1 MSLTGRTSATE
12 IRGADSTRESARETA
27 GIWRMNA
34 VVDTYD
40 SRDERFVE
48 LLANSVHE
56 IKNSLG
62 VLLSAADSLSTAIP
76 AASDARADVCTVQH
90 EARRINYDLMH
101 LLGLFKF
108 ERTRAAVQL
117 SVVDCHAL
125 LAELAGFNAPLLAQR
140 GIALTTDCRLAGEG
154 YFDREL
160 VIDVLNSIVNNAF
173 RHAHAQVTVSCDVR
187 DGYTVFAIADDG
199 GGYAPKLL
207 AADLDQP
214 EVTAYRHGNTG
225 LGLYFARRIA
235 AMHEHRGRQGRIE
248 LRDAAVNGGGCFEL
262 WLP

>member
-1 MSLTGRTSATE
+1 
-12 IRGADSTRESARETA
+12 
-27 GIWRMNA
+27 MNA
-34 VVDTYD
+34 VAGAVIDY
-40 SRDERFVE
+40 RDERFVD
-48 LLANSVHE
+48 LLANSVHD
-56 IKNSLG
+56 IKNSIGL
-62 VLLSAADSLSTAIP
+62 LLSAADALSVIP
-76 AASDARADVCTVQH
+76 LAGEARADVCTLQH

-117 SVVDCHAL
+117 SVVDCHEL
-125 LAELAGFNAPLLAQR
+125 LAELAAFNEELLAQR

-160 VIDVLNSIVNNAF
+160 VIGVLNSIVNNAF
-173 RHAHAQVTVSCDVR
+173 RHAHAKVVVTCEVR
-187 DGYTVFAIADDG
+187 DGYTVFSIVDDG
-199 GGYAPKLL
+199 AGYAPKLL

-214 EVTAYRHGNTG
+214 GMTAYRHGNTG

-235 AMHEHRGRQGRIE
+235 AMHEHRGRQGRVE
-248 LRDAAVNGGGCFEL
+248 LRNAADHGGGCFEL